1 MPSDFLK
8 KQASAQKK
16 LRQQRLSGERTYT
29 PATINREYIDGK
41 TYPVQKYQQ
50 AIEYRKMREPQL
62 PKRVIDNNTYS
73 QGYKDQALAMLRGA
87 GNAAELNHVGSLSN
101 AGRHFNPAPWAVEP
115 EVDNRKYITGKNG
128 EKLALPETETFI
140 GNAKPGGRTV
150 ETDDIYLSDN
160 EKQKLYE
167 IEAAANEKRMNERLA
182 KDVAYA
188 TDHPLMATAG
198 YLAMEPIGAAM
209 TPIATVQQ
217 KLEGRPLDINDPRM
231 GFTRGSQ
238 AYQEGIQA
246 GVRNAMNLQ
255 EGSFGAKTSDFLVG
269 TGLSMLSSAERMAVS
284 PLLGA
289 IEAGLAAGSSAMIE
303 AKQNGATDTQAIT
316 QGIAQGIAEE
326 LFEKFS
332 LEQLDTLKNIPTTTW
347 KQALKGMAKQGFFE
361 GSEEVATEI
370 ANYITDYMIM
380 GDKSQYNRT
389 VEALMAQGMTFEEAR
404 RAAQIDF
411 GKQVGM
417 AGLGGFVSG
426 IGLGTIGEG
435 AAAVN
440 FNSYGKRSGYNQ
452 DSFNNIANNTDVSR
466 GYRFGN
472 EVGQYGEDLRNLAR
486 EYADR
491 EANGGTVS
499 NIEKGYL
506 YNMNNQYNDLIGAAK
521 DNAIASAK
529 SEVQSQDESRA
540 GAAMT
545 SDAADAKAETNT
557 ALQALAEEK
566 ASGEYTATPDYRS
579 SVRDAL
585 NAGDSYNMLAHDM
598 YRIVQDENGQY
609 KGVIEKATGESQ
621 RVEDPRYKAQF
632 VSETDSFANRE
643 DAVNALLDEG
653 DRLNWMQ
660 QDEAPA
666 NPTYDMATYDN
677 QETPGTVDDLYEG
690 FTSVL
695 GKEGMDAYDALTEMR
710 GDESAQFTRDFSN
723 VYAAARYGRELSVE
737 ERASALGSMND
748 KEFKFAYDA
757 GISDSKAEVAK
768 TIKAVERV
776 TKSWKNKKQGTV
788 DMSGISKVAL
798 TNKQKTEIAVWNA
811 ILTKGFGL
819 NVKWFNDV
827 KKDGTLTNKEGS
839 YTASSNTIEIGL
851 HAGATTISSQVN
863 ISKVVAHELTHWMQ
877 TSNAAMYESYKNN
890 VIQFLAKSL
899 NVSEAELVGSELANL
914 KKDGK
919 KHTKEEAEHEL
930 VARAS
935 EDMMRGNKEITKLFD
950 SLDANTKITLADHI
964 KETFNKIKKM
974 FNDLVNALPS
984 GSREAKL
991 LRENQEELE
1000 RLQKQWT
1007 DTLLKGIDK
1016 DLIAEI
1022 QNGAKLAKPND
1033 KSINTV
1039 SEDVAADHNSQEM
1052 SIRQMADAFGY
1063 DVLLNEDGIPYQMI
1077 DQKTGKK
1084 VTEVT
1089 EDMVSKTPIGN
1100 MIDLAVNNK
1109 NITTEVAKQQRQMFA
1124 DLMNMVIK
1132 YNGAA
1137 EVWAFAGSTLFSSIK
1152 KNSDKQYGTTV
1163 DFGTICSKTQ
1173 AIVDV
1178 MSKTMLEKGRG
1189 LTRAEVIKVYNHV
1202 ANNGLSV
1209 PCPVCYVFSRWM
1221 GVPSLL
1227 ETMRKCQVEYGEGAS
1242 LEKVNNYV
1250 KYMERK
1256 YQKLADEKNVNK
1268 ADDKKVTAKDVIGT
1282 EKTRIQGRVEA
1293 AQKKMQQMLNKDPN
1307 ADISSIADEERRL
1320 QRELNELEA
1329 YNWVT
1334 QVRCKTDSK
1343 RNPIRD
1349 ANGNIQL
1356 DEKYRD
1362 VPNEILLD
1370 MNRTG
1375 DFASKYA
1382 KSWTF
1387 RTTRGAGMGKAIMPY
1402 SGAVLGD
1409 TIKSASNSNTNRYAE
1424 GKNPFFNG
1432 DIKKAKDAITNARKR
1447 IKAQNLIGGQRFQS
1461 TSDYRAEWGLDY
1473 MMTFLEMQAIGAK
1486 GQLYTKVIEAVDLL
1500 ASSGCEV
1507 NLSIMGKGKGWHVDA
1522 NGNKVLDFSSITGID
1537 YDQAY
1542 EKTKQYDN
1550 VQMILVGLNDEH
1562 IRLALEG
1569 DEIQFVIPWHS
1580 SGSSEKI
1587 LGSLMSAVNETL
1599 ENGTD
1604 YSDVQSDKEIDFSEE
1619 KKAMRALRKAI
1630 VMGKAKTLNAD
1641 QQRTLDSNPWL
1652 QDLYNRFYVD
1662 KNSAEYG
1669 IKLNA
1674 SQATQIFPY
1683 EYWDKS
1689 LTIDQ
1694 ADMNGYRFQ
1703 EYCASLGI
1711 SPRFSGAE
1719 VNGEIHGDFTNTPGY
1734 WKLLID
1740 RRMYN
1745 RDGTYHEPSLIDV
1758 TGINIDS
1765 IPAAVNSNNYQ
1776 DQNAIARAVSDS
1788 LNAISDTS
1796 NEMEAVDYGTENSNR
1811 DTGEY
1816 APTFYSKMEKEIEGI
1831 KGDKIGAAGVES
1843 FLKGK
1848 GVKDEEIKW
1857 SGIRTFLEGKKS
1869 VTKQELLDYARANR
1883 LNIEEK
1889 VLDNRDS
1896 KTPEQQEMID
1906 GLWNDYHGIAAN
1918 LYDKISEAFPSFK
1931 EISLD
1936 RFINMSP
1943 EGMKRN
1949 VDRLVTNQTKE
1960 GIAGQQFEKAKQDV
1974 IGIIR
1979 TNDYFGFDTERQ
1991 ALSEL
1996 NSSGENFFDM
2006 YEVDMIDTYYMKQYL
2021 EARNKYNEAKSS
2033 NDIDLSQFDSLMKE
2047 LNSIKYTME
2056 DVEADIR
2063 ANDNLYKTQWH
2074 DYTLAGGENY
2084 REYLFT
2090 VPGSEYTNSAM
2101 RTHWEGTKGVLAHA
2115 RVQDFTTPSGER
2127 VMFVEE
2133 IQSDWHNAGQKKGY
2147 RDKEFKDKNYYTS
2160 EINKLWSEYTES
2172 PVYESILQKYTEAY
2186 NGNDDVAENAAEML
2200 VEGLTRNLKPITLSD
2215 IEQARVDEL
2224 HERLISLKDNRE
2236 KADAN
2241 PKVPDAPFRSNYT
2254 DFVLKNL
2261 LRKAAEDGYD
2271 YLGWTTGKM
2280 QEDRWS
2286 DEFAEGYRIE
2296 YDQDIPKFLKKY
2308 GKQWGAGLTE
2318 VTLGE
2323 DYSGVPAIKIT
2334 DDMRD
2339 SVLYEGQAEYSRRD
2353 IGYGW
2358 AYNEGIIND
2367 QIVAQ
2372 AYNMLD
2378 SHRDGISKTT
2388 DGDLII
2394 PTRTDALDGP
2404 QNKTLICEDSTD
2416 LNVKSVIEIFGGN
2429 PIEINHAESIIYE
2442 ILQHFGIEEVPL
2454 RDFIGEEYFKIHSF
2468 DGYGYGVQGT
2478 RAGSE
2483 IKNSRSAARKAE
2495 VERNRRGIHFDDEG
2509 NVIENSNRSYELSDS
2524 WLIDDIGSLMA
2535 ELEKDID
2542 KPKTTRRVDKVNK
2555 RLKEIGL
2562 QFNGTKR
2569 AAFTDERIKKY
2580 LSGSYYAS
2588 TDPKYAQAYITYMS
2602 PIDYLKLTAGGNM
2615 ATLEDIESASDRYG
2629 DVDFDKLGNSDP
2641 IYLSVSEGK
2650 NGFKVVG
2657 HEGRHRMYM
2666 LGKAGFE
2673 AIPVLMF
2680 DSDTKYSKEHLDST
2694 KLEAQKFYGTNLVS
2708 KARDVVVND
2717 VVPFSS
2723 GNTDEIINK
2732 FGSGAAADVEYS
2744 NRNVDYD
2751 MPLVKLAA
2759 KYGAI
2764 PKGYKPL
2771 VDVTVPRKTSDNM
2784 NVRQFTRTVLE
2795 SGIPNE
2801 DMSDDI
2807 KKAILDEALSYEPIS
2822 DKASMDYAIRVIKH
2836 DGVDRAEKLWA
2847 AAANGRNFPSKND
2860 IAIGEQLL
2868 KMYADQGN
2876 SQMVLKMTTEMASVG
2891 TQAGQ
2896 VVQAFSMLKKLA
2908 QFNGPEGASATLVF
2922 VQKEVDKLNDEYE
2935 TRFKGK
2941 KNIPHLEIN
2950 KAFADE
2956 YLNATTEE
2964 EREAALGK
2972 IYQDLGNQV
2981 PSTIQDKL
2989 TQWRMLA
2996 MLGNPRT
3003 HIRNILGNAVFMPA
3017 IKMKNVIAQGIE
3029 TAHGGEKT
3037 KSLTATRAQID
3048 FAKSDFQAVKD
3059 SVTGGVQKADVRGK
3073 ILENRKV
3080 FKTEVLNKLS
3090 AANSNALETE
3100 DRIFLEKHY
3109 VAALSQYMNANHI
3122 DPANIDQKTLN
3133 RARVYAINEA
3143 QKATYRD
3150 ASAVASYLNQ
3160 AKNIKGLG
3168 LFVEGVLPFKKTPI
3182 NILKRGIEYSPVG
3195 LIKSLSAGS
3204 MELKKGNLTFN
3215 QWADD
3220 TAAGLSGTAIMALGM
3235 FLFAQGVLR
3244 GGLDD
3249 DDDKDLEKLEGK
3261 QNYAIEL
3268 FGKSYTVDW
3277 ATPVSMPLF
3286 VGAEMMKQLEQDHFS
3301 LGDALS
3307 AMELIT
3313 EPMFNLSMLDG
3324 LNNTIEAVSYS
3335 EHKLTAL
3342 GAEVIA
3348 SFLGQFVPTIAG
3360 QFART
3365 IDDTRRIN
3373 YTDKN
3378 SELPKDALYFIEKTQ
3393 NKIPVWSM
3401 QNDPYVDQ
3409 WGREDTTDSIL
3420 RRAFE
3425 NFISPGYLND
3435 IENNPLND
3443 EIRRLNKETGENVN
3457 PKKVAKYFGQK
3468 EDRVDLTSRE
3478 YHDYQQAVGTTSYNI
3493 LSNMIDEDW
3502 YQKLSSDEQIELFSN
3517 VYKYAN
3523 YVGRKNIQP
3532 EWEPTSDTWIKKCKT
3547 GFDDYKIPVDTFIR
3561 TRSVTN
3567 TFTADK
3573 NEKGNSIPGSK
3584 KAKVHDYID
3593 SLNLNEAQKEYLKS
3607 VLE

>member
-1 MPSDFLK
+1 MAKSRTQKLK
-8 KQASAQKK
+8 EIIETGSVQKDNSYSKPAESSAPVKQPAANRQDK
-16 LRQQRLSGERTYT
+16 LKQII
-29 PATINREYIDGK
+29 AANRENDIKERSVAK
-41 TYPVQKYQQ
+41 TVAGNNALSPTYKQQ
-50 AIEYRKMREPQL
+50 
-62 PKRVIDNNTYS
+62 VS
-73 QGYKDQALAMLRGA
+73 DQALSMLMGK
-87 GNAAELNHVGSLSN
+87 GNAAELSHPGALGNRMSYYSPSARTKFSDATEERQRNYYQFDREQRVNNELSELKRRKDEAARAAQLADKGIGYSDADELWAINDRLDIAKREYDQAKYNRQLEQGYQNVTPSNALKALAGSLQSGYYNSAAGVENFKKSN
-101 AGRHFNPAPWAVEP
+101 GLENNAAQMDLKLQNP
-115 EVDNRKYITGKNG
+115 KYKYTSDSKFVRGVLG
-128 EKLALPETETFI
+128 SAELI
-140 GNAKPGGRTV
+140 G
-150 ETDDIYLSDN
+150 
-160 EKQKLYE
+160 Q
-167 IEAAANEKRMNERLA
+167 
-182 KDVAYA
+182 
-188 TDHPLMATAG
+188 
-198 YLAMEPIGAAM
+198 
-209 TPIATVQQ
+209 
-217 KLEGRPLDINDPRM
+217 
-231 GFTRGSQ
+231 Q
-238 AYQEGIQA
+238 AYQA
-246 GVRNAMNLQ
+246 TDP
-255 EGSFGAKTSDFLVG
+255 KTIVG
-269 TGLSMLSSAERMAVS
+269 TGTAAL
-284 PLLGA
+284 
-289 IEAGLAAGSSAMIE
+289 AGGLAGGPAAALAAGSKAYAAGSALINFEVE
-303 AKQNGATDTQAIT
+303 AGMAYKEMVDNGIDPKTASIISKGVGGANALLEYAQIDDLMKAFKILPTNVATE
-316 QGIAQGIAEE
+316 GMKSRIAEE
-326 LFEKFS
+326 LMNRGVDVANNVLQEMGQEGYTMAGAQIAS
-332 LEQLDTLKNIPTTTW
+332 LYQNGKPMYSMQEVLDREIETGASSLLTFGVGNAIGGVTGHVANRVFNGKANPGSINVQTADDGTVTAAAA
-347 KQALKGMAKQGFFE
+347 KQA
-361 GSEEVATEI
+361 V
-370 ANYITDYMIM
+370 D
-380 GDKSQYNRT
+380 
-389 VEALMAQGMTFEEAR
+389 
-404 RAAQIDF
+404 AA
-411 GKQVGM
+411 
-417 AGLGGFVSG
+417 S
-426 IGLGTIGEG
+426 
-435 AAAVN
+435 
-440 FNSYGKRSGYNQ
+440 
-452 DSFNNIANNTDVSR
+452 
-466 GYRFGN
+466 N
-472 EVGQYGEDLRNLAR
+472 EL
-486 EYADR
+486 
-491 EANGGTVS
+491 
-499 NIEKGYL
+499 
-506 YNMNNQYNDLIGAAK
+506 NNQAAM
-521 DNAIASAK
+521 
-529 SEVQSQDESRA
+529 RA

-545 SDAADAKAETNT
+545 SDAADAKTETNT

-566 ASGEYTATPDYRS
+566 ASGEYTATPDYRG

-621 RVEDPRYKAQF
+621 SVEDPRYKAQF
-632 VSETDSFANRE
+632 VSETDSFENRE

-660 QDEAPA
+660 QDETPM
-666 NPTYDMATYDN
+666 NPQYDMATYDN

-710 GDESAQFTRDFSN
+710 GEKSAQFVRDFSN
-723 VYAAARYGRELSVE
+723 VYSAARYGRELNVE

-757 GISDSKAEVAK
+757 GLADSKAEVAK

-851 HAGATTISSQVN
+851 HAGAATISSQVN

-935 EDMMRGNKEITKLFD
+935 EDMMRGNKEIMKLFD

-991 LRENQEELE
+991 LRENQAELE

-1033 KSINTV
+1033 KSINTS
-1039 SEDVAADHNSQEM
+1039 SEVIAADHNSQEM

-1109 NITTEVAKQQRQMFA
+1109 NITTEVAKKQRQMFA

-1189 LTRAEVIKVYNHV
+1189 LTRAEVIKVYNQV

-1409 TIKSASNSNTNRYAE
+1409 TIKSASNSNTNRYVE

-1522 NGNKVLDFSSITGID
+1522 NGNKVLDFSSVTGID

-1569 DEIQFVIPWHS
+1569 TEIQFVIPWHS

-1719 VNGEIHGDFTNTPGY
+1719 VNGEIHGDFTHTPGY

-1811 DTGEY
+1811 N
-1816 APTFYSKMEKEIEGI
+1816 A
-1831 KGDKIGAAGVES
+1831 
-1843 FLKGK
+1843 
-1848 GVKDEEIKW
+1848 
-1857 SGIRTFLEGKKS
+1857 
-1869 VTKQELLDYARANR
+1869 
-1883 LNIEEK
+1883 
-1889 VLDNRDS
+1889 
-1896 KTPEQQEMID
+1896 D
-1906 GLWNDYHGIAAN
+1906 G
-1918 LYDKISEAFPSFK
+1918 
-1931 EISLD
+1931 
-1936 RFINMSP
+1936 
-1943 EGMKRN
+1943 
-1949 VDRLVTNQTKE
+1949 
-1960 GIAGQQFEKAKQDV
+1960 
-1974 IGIIR
+1974 
-1979 TNDYFGFDTERQ
+1979 
-1991 ALSEL
+1991 
-1996 NSSGENFFDM
+1996 
-2006 YEVDMIDTYYMKQYL
+2006 
-2021 EARNKYNEAKSS
+2021 
-2033 NDIDLSQFDSLMKE
+2033 
-2047 LNSIKYTME
+2047 
-2056 DVEADIR
+2056 
-2063 ANDNLYKTQWH
+2063 
-2074 DYTLAGGENY
+2074 
-2084 REYLFT
+2084 
-2090 VPGSEYTNSAM
+2090 
-2101 RTHWEGTKGVLAHA
+2101 
-2115 RVQDFTTPSGER
+2115 
-2127 VMFVEE
+2127 
-2133 IQSDWHNAGQKKGY
+2133 
-2147 RDKEFKDKNYYTS
+2147 
-2160 EINKLWSEYTES
+2160 
-2172 PVYESILQKYTEAY
+2172 
-2186 NGNDDVAENAAEML
+2186 
-2200 VEGLTRNLKPITLSD
+2200 
-2215 IEQARVDEL
+2215 
-2224 HERLISLKDNRE
+2224 
-2236 KADAN
+2236 
-2241 PKVPDAPFRSNYT
+2241 
-2254 DFVLKNL
+2254 
-2261 LRKAAEDGYD
+2261 
-2271 YLGWTTGKM
+2271 
-2280 QEDRWS
+2280 
-2286 DEFAEGYRIE
+2286 
-2296 YDQDIPKFLKKY
+2296 
-2308 GKQWGAGLTE
+2308 
-2318 VTLGE
+2318 
-2323 DYSGVPAIKIT
+2323 
-2334 DDMRD
+2334 
-2339 SVLYEGQAEYSRRD
+2339 RD

-2358 AYNEGIIND
+2358 AYNEGIING

-2372 AYNMLD
+2372 AYDMLD
-2378 SHRDGISKTT
+2378 SHRDAISKTAG
-2388 DGDLII
+2388 GDLII

-2404 QNKTLICEDSTD
+2404 QNKTLICEDTTD
-2416 LNVKSVIEIFGGN
+2416 LNVKSIIEIFGNN
-2429 PIEINHAESIIYE
+2429 PIEINHTESIINE
-2442 ILQHFGIEEVPL
+2442 VLQHFGVKEVPL
-2454 RDFIGEEYFKIHSF
+2454 RNFIGEEYFKIHSF

-2478 RAGSE
+2478 RTGSE

-2524 WLIDDIGSLMA
+2524 WLIDDIGLLMA

-2801 DMSDDI
+2801 EMSDDI

-2836 DGVDRAEKLWA
+2836 DGLDRAEKLWA

-2908 QFNGPEGASATLVF
+2908 QFNGPTGASATLVF
-2922 VQKEVDKLNDEYE
+2922 VQKEVDRLNDEYE
-2935 TRFKGK
+2935 KRFKGK

-2950 KAFADE
+2950 KTFADE

-2964 EREAALGK
+2964 EREAALGR

-3204 MELKKGNLTFN
+3204 MELKKGNITFN

-3324 LNNTIEAVSYS
+3324 LNSTIEAVSYS

-3342 GAEVIA
+3342 GAEVVA

-3365 IDDTRRIN
+3365 VDDTRRIN

-3409 WGREDTTDSIL
+3409 WGREDTTDNIL

-3435 IENNPLND
+3435 IEKNPLND

-3478 YHDYQQAVGTTSYNI
+3478 YHDYQQAVGTASYNI

-3502 YQKLSSDEQIELFSN
+3502 YQKLSSGEQVELFSN

-3523 YVGRKNIQP
+3523 YVGRKLVQP

>member
-1 MPSDFLK
+1 MAKSRTQKLK
-8 KQASAQKK
+8 EIIETGSVQKDNSYSKPAESSAPVKQ
-16 LRQQRLSGERTYT
+16 
-29 PATINREYIDGK
+29 PATNRQDKLKQIITANRENDIKERSVAK
-41 TYPVQKYQQ
+41 TVAGNNALSPTYKQQ
-50 AIEYRKMREPQL
+50 
-62 PKRVIDNNTYS
+62 VS
-73 QGYKDQALAMLRGA
+73 DQALSMLMGK
-87 GNAAELNHVGSLSN
+87 GNAAELSHPGALGNRMSYYSPSARTKFSDAAEERQRNYYQFNREQRVNNELSELKRRKDEATRAAQLADKGIGYSDADELWAINDRLDIAKREYDQAKYNRQLEQGYQNVTPSNALKALAGSLQSGYYNSAAGVENFKKSN
-101 AGRHFNPAPWAVEP
+101 GLENNAAQMDLKLQNP
-115 EVDNRKYITGKNG
+115 KYRYTSDSKFVRGVLG
-128 EKLALPETETFI
+128 SAELI
-140 GNAKPGGRTV
+140 G
-150 ETDDIYLSDN
+150 
-160 EKQKLYE
+160 Q
-167 IEAAANEKRMNERLA
+167 
-182 KDVAYA
+182 
-188 TDHPLMATAG
+188 
-198 YLAMEPIGAAM
+198 
-209 TPIATVQQ
+209 
-217 KLEGRPLDINDPRM
+217 
-231 GFTRGSQ
+231 Q
-238 AYQEGIQA
+238 AYQA
-246 GVRNAMNLQ
+246 TDP
-255 EGSFGAKTSDFLVG
+255 KTIVG
-269 TGLSMLSSAERMAVS
+269 TGTAAL
-284 PLLGA
+284 
-289 IEAGLAAGSSAMIE
+289 AGGLAGGPAAALAAGSKAYAAGSALINFEVE
-303 AKQNGATDTQAIT
+303 AGMAYKEMVDNGIDPKTASIISKGVGGANALLEYAQIDDLMKAFKILPTNVATE
-316 QGIAQGIAEE
+316 GMKSRIAEE
-326 LFEKFS
+326 LMNRGVDVANNVLQEMGQEGYTMAGAQIAS
-332 LEQLDTLKNIPTTTW
+332 LYQNGKPMYSMQEVLDREIETGASSLLTFGVGNAIGGVTGHVANRVFNGKANPGSINVQTADDGTVTAAAA
-347 KQALKGMAKQGFFE
+347 KQA
-361 GSEEVATEI
+361 V
-370 ANYITDYMIM
+370 D
-380 GDKSQYNRT
+380 
-389 VEALMAQGMTFEEAR
+389 
-404 RAAQIDF
+404 AA
-411 GKQVGM
+411 
-417 AGLGGFVSG
+417 S
-426 IGLGTIGEG
+426 
-435 AAAVN
+435 
-440 FNSYGKRSGYNQ
+440 
-452 DSFNNIANNTDVSR
+452 
-466 GYRFGN
+466 N
-472 EVGQYGEDLRNLAR
+472 EL
-486 EYADR
+486 
-491 EANGGTVS
+491 
-499 NIEKGYL
+499 
-506 YNMNNQYNDLIGAAK
+506 NNQAAM
-521 DNAIASAK
+521 
-529 SEVQSQDESRA
+529 RA

-545 SDAADAKAETNT
+545 SDASDAKTETNT

-566 ASGEYTATPDYRS
+566 ASSEYTATPDYRG

-585 NAGDSYNMLAHDM
+585 NTGDSYNMLAHDM

-660 QDEAPA
+660 QDETPM
-666 NPTYDMATYDN
+666 NPQYDMATYDN

-710 GDESAQFTRDFSN
+710 GEKSAQFVRDFSN
-723 VYAAARYGRELSVE
+723 VYSAARYGRELSVE

-851 HAGATTISSQVN
+851 HAGAATISSQVN

-877 TSNAAMYESYKNN
+877 TSNAAMYDSYKNN
-890 VIQFLAKSL
+890 VIQFLAKSM

-964 KETFNKIKKM
+964 KETFNKIKTM
-974 FNDLVNALPS
+974 FNDLINALPS

-991 LRENQEELE
+991 LRENQAELE

-1016 DLIAEI
+1016 GLIAEI

-1033 KSINTV
+1033 KSINAV
-1039 SEDVAADHNSQEM
+1039 SEDIAADHNSQEM

-1178 MSKTMLEKGRG
+1178 MSKTMLKKGRG
-1189 LTRAEVIKVYNHV
+1189 LTRAEVIKVYNQV

-1432 DIKKAKDAITNARKR
+1432 DNKKAKNAITNARKR

-1562 IRLALEG
+1562 IKLALEG
-1569 DEIQFVIPWHS
+1569 TEIQFVIPWHS

-1587 LGSLMSAVNETL
+1587 LGSLMSAVNEEL

-1604 YSDVQSDKEIDFSEE
+1604 YSDVQSDKEIDNSKEMRD
-1619 KKAMRALRKAI
+1619 ARALRKAI
-1630 VMGKAKTLNAD
+1630 VMGKAKTLTAD

-1711 SPRFSGAE
+1711 KPRFSGAE
-1719 VNGEIHGDFTNTPGY
+1719 VNGEIHGDFTKTPGY

-1811 DTGEY
+1811 DAGEY
-1816 APTFYSKMEKEIEGI
+1816 APTFYSKMEREIEGI

-1906 GLWNDYHGIAAN
+1906 GLWNDYHGVAAN

-2133 IQSDWHNAGQKKGY
+2133 IQSDWHNAGQRKGY

-2224 HERLISLKDNRE
+2224 HERLVSLKDNRE

-2280 QEDRWS
+2280 QEERWS

-2323 DYSGVPAIKIT
+2323 DYSGQTEETEYGDLDLSDMNTVVPAIKIT
-2334 DDMRD
+2334 DEMRD
-2339 SVLYEGQAEYSRRD
+2339 SVLYEGQTEYSLRTSADGETYVDVDVNAIDVSDGASVAKNIAKIISEKFQNLITVNGQKFRVNATTNSEFRGSKSARHF
-2353 IGYGW
+2353 ILNGPET
-2358 AYNEGIIND
+2358 YND
-2367 QIVAQ
+2367 K
-2372 AYNMLD
+2372 L
-2378 SHRDGISKTT
+2378 KTIANA
-2388 DGDLII
+2388 D
-2394 PTRTDALDGP
+2394 
-2404 QNKTLICEDSTD
+2404 
-2416 LNVKSVIEIFGGN
+2416 
-2429 PIEINHAESIIYE
+2429 E
-2442 ILQHFGIEEVPL
+2442 IL
-2454 RDFIGEEYFKIHSF
+2454 
-2468 DGYGYGVQGT
+2468 
-2478 RAGSE
+2478 
-2483 IKNSRSAARKAE
+2483 SAARGWINEEPIHKNFDSFA
-2495 VERNRRGIHFDDEG
+2495 RGHVLYKVG
-2509 NVIENSNRSYELSDS
+2509 ENGYDA
-2524 WLIDDIGSLMA
+2524 D
-2535 ELEKDID
+2535 
-2542 KPKTTRRVDKVNK
+2542 VV
-2555 RLKEIGL
+2555 IGL
-2562 QFNGTKR
+2562 KN
-2569 AAFTDERIKKY
+2569 D
-2580 LSGSYYAS
+2580 GS
-2588 TDPKYAQAYITYMS
+2588 
-2602 PIDYLKLTAGGNM
+2602 
-2615 ATLEDIESASDRYG
+2615 ATLYDI
-2629 DVDFDKLGNSDP
+2629 VN
-2641 IYLSVSEGK
+2641 I
-2650 NGFKVVG
+2650 
-2657 HEGRHRMYM
+2657 H
-2666 LGKAGFE
+2666 
-2673 AIPVLMF
+2673 
-2680 DSDTKYSKEHLDST
+2680 TKKIDALY
-2694 KLEAQKFYGTNLVS
+2694 
-2708 KARDVVVND
+2708 
-2717 VVPFSS
+2717 S
-2723 GNTDEIINK
+2723 GNRASSI
-2732 FGSGAAADVEYS
+2732 SGDNAPIGDNLPSYRNNVNTEGS

-2801 DMSDDI
+2801 EMSDDI
-2807 KKAILDEALSYEPIS
+2807 KKAILDEALSYEPVS

-2836 DGVDRAEKLWA
+2836 DGLDRAEKIWA
-2847 AAANGRNFPSKND
+2847 AAVNGRNFPSKND

-2941 KNIPHLEIN
+2941 KHIPHLEIN

-2956 YLNATTEE
+2956 YLNAATEE

-2972 IYQDLGNQV
+2972 IYKDLGNQV

-3029 TAHGGEKT
+3029 ATHGGEKT

-3048 FAKSDFQAVKD
+3048 FAKSDFQEVKD

-3122 DPANIDQKTLN
+3122 DPSAIDQKALN

-3244 GGLDD
+3244 GGIDD

-3342 GAEVIA
+3342 GAEVVA

-3401 QNDPYVDQ
+3401 KNDPYVDQ
-3409 WGREDTTDSIL
+3409 WGREDTTDNIL

-3435 IENNPLND
+3435 IEKNPVNE
-3443 EIRRLNKETGENVN
+3443 EIRRLSKYTDDNLA
-3457 PKKVAKYFGQK
+3457 PKKAAKYFGQK
-3468 EDRVDLTSRE
+3468 SDRVDLTSKE
-3478 YHDYQQAVGTTSYNI
+3478 YHDYQQIIGTTSYNI

-3532 EWEPTSDTWIKKCKT
+3532 EWEPTSDTWIEKCKT

-3573 NEKGNSIPGSK
+3573 NEKGNSIPGSE

-3593 SLNLNEAQKEYLKS
+3593 SLNLNETQKEYLKS